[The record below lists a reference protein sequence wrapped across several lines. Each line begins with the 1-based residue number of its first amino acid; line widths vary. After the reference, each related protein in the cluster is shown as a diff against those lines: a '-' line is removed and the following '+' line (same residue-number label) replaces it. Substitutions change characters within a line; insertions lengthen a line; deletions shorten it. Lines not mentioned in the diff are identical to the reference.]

1 MNEDEHTNASAGL
14 AVDLTPQPPMPSK
27 AASGCLLVPA
37 LAGGC
42 LIMFGMYFVSGAVVN
57 SLLAQEVVPGALK
70 SLSEMRHL
78 IPAMAL
84 SFGAWVLLRRILGGH
99 RKPWIYWST
108 TLLLSLLVLIT
119 IPLSLF
125 GVSWPGSGENVVQKL
140 FEWFVFLTAVTIC
153 CWFALSPANR
163 HYYRSNP
170 SS

>member
-1 MNEDEHTNASAGL
+1 MDETEHTNTPAGL

-27 AASGCLLVPA
+27 AASGCLLVPV

-42 LIMFGMYFVSGAVVN
+42 LIMFAVYLVFGALVN
-57 SLLAQEVVPGALK
+57 SWLGQEVVPGAMK
-70 SLSEMRHL
+70 SVTHMRPL
-78 IPAMAL
+78 IPVMAFSL
-84 SFGAWVLLRRILGGH
+84 GAWVLRGRILGGH

-125 GVSWPGSGENVVQKL
+125 GVSWPGSGQNVVQKL

-153 CWFALSPANR
+153 CWFALSPTNR
-163 HYYRSNP
+163 RYYRSNP